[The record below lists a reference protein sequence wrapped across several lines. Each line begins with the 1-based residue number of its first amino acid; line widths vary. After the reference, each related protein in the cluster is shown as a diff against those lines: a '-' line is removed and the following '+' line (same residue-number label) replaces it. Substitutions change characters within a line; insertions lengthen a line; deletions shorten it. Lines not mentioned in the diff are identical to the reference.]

1 MKKIYKDIAVFVG
14 GTLFG
19 SAGIKLLSSK
29 DAKNVYTHAAAAV
42 LRMKDTVM
50 NTVDCVKENAGDILA
65 SAEEINEKRAA
76 EAEAAVEDADIE
88 VELTDE
94 DPTAARLRHKNLS
107 PNHGLA
113 DREGTCCKAVP
124 KSSKVPVRNFLP
136 LRNKNRG
143 ICPRFLWITETILF
157 LALRRRTGHIKEG
170 EPSFPIYRK

>member
-65 SAEEINEKRAA
+65 DARQINEDRAADEELVEDESAEEPEEAPA
-76 EAEAAVEDADIE
+76 EETAEE
-88 VELTDE
+88 
-94 DPTAARLRHKNLS
+94 
-107 PNHGLA
+107 
-113 DREGTCCKAVP
+113 
-124 KSSKVPVRNFLP
+124 
-136 LRNKNRG
+136 
-143 ICPRFLWITETILF
+143 
-157 LALRRRTGHIKEG
+157 
-170 EPSFPIYRK
+170 